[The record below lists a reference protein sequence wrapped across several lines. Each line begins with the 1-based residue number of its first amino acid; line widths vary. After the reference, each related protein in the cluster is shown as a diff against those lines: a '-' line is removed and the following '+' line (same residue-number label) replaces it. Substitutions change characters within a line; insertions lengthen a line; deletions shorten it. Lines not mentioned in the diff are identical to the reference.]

1 MTLSELLK
9 KALGETP
16 DNLPNVEVRGVAQD
30 NRRVEPGFVFVARRG
45 EVVDGHRFV
54 EGALARGAVAVVGE
68 ASDEERS
75 GFSWHGRAP
84 YLQVENDKVALAK
97 LAATFYDH
105 PSKSL
110 FTIGVTGTDG
120 KTTTSYLLHHLLSGS
135 QPTGLLSTA
144 GVKVRDEALGLEGHF
159 TTPEAPEVQGFLA
172 RFRDACLTHAVVE
185 SSSHGFSQHR
195 LDGVDYDVGVLT
207 NLSPEHL
214 DHHKTF
220 EAYRE
225 AKGTLM
231 KRARVSVLN
240 ADDPAFDYFAG
251 VSNDVV
257 SYGVETH
264 ADWRATDVEEAP
276 GLLRWTLRIGDE
288 DYPAALPMVGA
299 YNVHNALAALAA
311 AHEAGLEPSALLQ
324 RLRTFPGVPGR
335 MQLVQAQ
342 PFSVVVDFAHTAPAL
357 NKALGAVRSQI
368 QGKLIVVI
376 GAAGERDP
384 GKRSPLGEAAVRGA
398 DVAIFTEEDSRSED
412 VHTILAAMV
421 KGAERAGGREG
432 ETFWAIP
439 DRLEAIHKAVTLAK
453 PGDGVV
459 LCGKGHERTLE
470 RANETLQWD
479 EAEEARRALE
489 AQKDQQV

>member
-1 MTLSELLK
+1 MTLAELFK
-9 KALGETP
+9 EALGETP
-16 DNLPNVEVRGVAQD
+16 GNLPNVEVRGVAQD

-54 EGALARGAVAVVGE
+54 EGALQRGAVAVVGE
-68 ASDEERS
+68 ASAEERDR
-75 GFSWHGRAP
+75 FAWHGRIP
-84 YLQVENDKVALAK
+84 YFQVENDKIALAK
-97 LAATFYDH
+97 LAAAFYGH

-120 KTTTSYLLHHLLSGS
+120 KTTSSYLLHHLLSGS
-135 QPTGLLSTA
+135 RPTGLLSTA
-144 GVKVRDEALGLEGHF
+144 GVKLGGAALELEGHF
-159 TTPEAPEVQGFLA
+159 TTPEAPEVQGLLA
-172 RFRDACLTHAVVE
+172 RFRDAGLTHAVVE

-231 KRARVSVLN
+231 KRARRSVLN

-257 SYGVETH
+257 SYGVETQ
-264 ADWRATDVEEAP
+264 ADWRATDIKEAP
-276 GLLRWTLRIGDE
+276 GLLSWRLHVGGVV
-288 DYPAALPMVGA
+288 YPATLPMVGA

-311 AHEAGLEPSALLQ
+311 ARETGLELPELLE

-335 MQLVQAQ
+335 MQLVQTE
-342 PFSVVVDFAHTAPAL
+342 PFAVVVDFAHTAPAL
-357 NKALGAVRSQI
+357 SKALAAVRPQI
-368 QGKLIVVI
+368 RGNLIVVI

-384 GKRSPLGEAAVRGA
+384 GKRAPLGEAAVRGA

-412 VHTILAAMV
+412 VHAILAAMV
-421 KGAERAGGREG
+421 EGAERAGGREG
-432 ETFWAIP
+432 ETFWTVPDRREAIP
-439 DRLEAIHKAVTLAK
+439 KAVTLAK
-453 PGDGVV
+453 PGDGVL

-470 RANETLQWD
+470 RFNEVLAWN
-479 EAEEARRALE
+479 EVEEARRALDGQE
-489 AQKDQQV
+489 NRQM